1 MSEPAA
7 TAATAAAESSPKPKI
22 LCLHGFAES
31 AEIFKIR
38 SRNIR
43 GLVGDHA
50 EMVYLDGPL
59 DVGNLRFTAEDFVK
73 PKQNP
78 FTNLAWWWWKTTG
91 QRSELRGLG
100 DTLEKLANVLNEQ
113 GPFDGILGFSQGA
126 ALAILLAE
134 MLQEGSSH
142 EYLKFPKPVEH
153 PQFKFVILAGAFG
166 VEPEEYQGIYDTKL
180 NVPSLHMT
188 GEYDTVIETKRS
200 RKMMEVFVDPV
211 VFEFRGGHFIPQ
223 TPECLRVVRSFLLPF
238 IPDLEAEQ

>member
-1 MSEPAA
+1 MSESAA
-7 TAATAAAESSPKPKI
+7 TSSSKPKI

-43 GLVGDHA
+43 TLVGDHA
-50 EMVYLDGPL
+50 EMVYVDGPL
-59 DVGNLRFTAEDFVK
+59 DVGNLRFTADEFVK
-73 PKQNP
+73 PAQNP

-91 QRSELRGLG
+91 KRSELRGLG
-100 DTLEKLANVLNEQ
+100 DTLAKLADVLNTQ

-134 MLQEGSSH
+134 MLQGGGTTAH
-142 EYLKFPKPVEH
+142 DLLRFPEPVDH
-153 PQFKFVILAGAFG
+153 PQVKFVILAGAFG

-180 NVPSLHMT
+180 DVRSLHMT
-188 GEYDTVIETKRS
+188 GEYDTVIESSRS
-200 RKMMEVFVDPV
+200 RKMMDVFVDPV

-223 TPECLRVVRSFLLPF
+223 TPECLRVVRGFLLPF
-238 IPDLEAEQ
+238 IPDLESEQ